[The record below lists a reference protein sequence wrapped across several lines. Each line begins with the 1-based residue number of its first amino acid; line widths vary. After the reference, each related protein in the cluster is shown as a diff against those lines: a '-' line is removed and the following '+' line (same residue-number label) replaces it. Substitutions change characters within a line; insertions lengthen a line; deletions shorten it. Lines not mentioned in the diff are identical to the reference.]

1 MAREKKEKQQKLQ
14 EIKAR
19 PTKPRPRKRR
29 TKYQLSCG
37 AIIFH
42 IYKKEP
48 QYLLVKYPTYWGF
61 VKGLVEPGENEEKT
75 AFREAS
81 EEVGI
86 TDLYFIPG
94 FRVTQQWFF
103 KHYKTKQ
110 LVRKEAVYLLARTRS
125 WKVKISYEHE
135 NYKWVKYDEAL
146 KLMRVK
152 ATRNLL
158 SQAHNFIM
166 KYMGEL

>member
-1 MAREKKEKQQKLQ
+1 MAGEKQQALSEVKST
-14 EIKAR
+14 E
-19 PTKPRPRKRR
+19 PRPRKRR
-29 TKYQLSCG
+29 TKYELSCG

-61 VKGLVEPGENEEKT
+61 VKGLVEPGEDEEKT

-86 TDLYFIPG
+86 TDLEFIPG
-94 FRVTQQWFF
+94 FRVTQQWFYR
-103 KHYKTKQ
+103 HYKTKQ
-110 LVRKEAVYLLARTRS
+110 LIRKEAVYLLARTMS
-125 WKVKISYEHE
+125 WKVKISHEHE
-135 NYKWVKYDEAL
+135 NYKWCNYEQAL

-152 ATRNLL
+152 DVRKLL
-158 SQAHNFIM
+158 TQSHKFVI
-166 KYMGEL
+166 KYMGQI

>member
-1 MAREKKEKQQKLQ
+1 MVKEKQKVLF
-14 EIKAR
+14 E
-19 PTKPRPRKRR
+19 TKSTTSKQRKRR
-29 TKYQLSCG
+29 TKYELSCG

-103 KHYKTKQ
+103 RHYKTKQ
-110 LVRKEAVYLLARTRS
+110 LVRKEAIYLLARTKS
-125 WKVKISYEHE
+125 WTVKISYEHE
-135 NYKWVKYDEAL
+135 NYKWCKYEEAL

-152 ATRNLL
+152 AVRELL
-158 SQAHNFIM
+158 TQAHNFIT
-166 KYMGEL
+166 KKLGKL